1 MLLLLNDTE
10 RNSSYFFFQKEFD
23 LLKEVYNIFHI
34 LLEPSQDSGEQ
45 FSSWSTTRLDTATI
59 KAGFS
64 ISMKPNGS
72 SLIEPIRGCIGKRHM
87 TEKMVTRI

>member
-23 LLKEVYNIFHI
+23 LLKELHNIFHI
-34 LLEPSQDSGEQ
+34 LLELSQ
-45 FSSWSTTRLDTATI
+45 SSWRKIFPWSITRLDIVTI

-64 ISMKPNGS
+64 FSMKPNGS
-72 SLIEPIRGCIGKRHM
+72 SLKRAC
-87 TEKMVTRI
+87 KMSVARQGSIP